1 MFARILEMKTKRG
14 QARALCTVI
23 EQKGLPIVAKYTGF
37 VDGLCMISEE
47 TPDSVLAMSFWQNRK
62 AAEKYRTES
71 YAAVAGIYQPFL
83 EGGIQVRAYDVPV
96 ALAYK
101 ARAAKAS

>member
-1 MFARILEMKTKRG
+1 MFARILDMKTKRG

-37 VDGLCMISEE
+37 LDGMCLIPEE
-47 TPDSVLAMSFWQNRK
+47 APDSVLAMSFWENRE
-62 AAEKYRTES
+62 AAEKYRTEG
-71 YAAVAGIYQPFL
+71 YRTVAEVYQPFL
-83 EGGIQVRAYDVPV
+83 EGGIRVRSCDVPV
-96 ALAYK
+96 AIGYK